1 MSSSAAALVQGLT
14 QGDVNHPHL
23 PANTNVAADSAPA
36 AFAPAEAL
44 ARLAVQ
50 CCMIVGD
57 ISAYAIAYFV
67 VLRFSPQESESIV
80 LERLLQLAALAAI
93 VLSASRSLYPGYR
106 IHDHERLRRRVM
118 VSASVAM
125 LAVPGV
131 LLLPQGWRL
140 LLPIA
145 GFLAVALVAQ
155 MFTRTIA
162 RRLCRRLGL
171 WGERA
176 AILAEPDHVPA
187 LMAYFSRHWRLGIV
201 PEPLSPPIP
210 DLDEAIPR
218 KWRQRRPRIVL
229 IAGDITPSL
238 AGLTALRAR
247 FAEIILLADTP
258 TVKLAGLRPA
268 DMEGRIGLSLA
279 GGGRCGSNLARR
291 ALDLAIA
298 LPAALVTAP
307 LILASALAI
316 HIIDPGPAFFWHTRE
331 GRNGRPLRVL
341 KLRTMY
347 RDAEQRLEALLRE
360 NPGMEAEW
368 SSHFKLR
375 RDPRILPVVGPLLR
389 RTSLD
394 ELPQLINIIAGEMT
408 MVGPR
413 PFPDYHL
420 LAMGDAFRGKRHS
433 VTPGLTGLWQIS
445 ERSDADIGLQRQLDE
460 FYIDN
465 RSLWLDWHILAGTLP
480 AILKRSGAY

>member
-1 MSSSAAALVQGLT
+1 MSSPATATIVRELT
-14 QGDVNHPHL
+14 QDGVGHI
-23 PANTNVAADSAPA
+23 PANTNIAAGKAPA
-36 AFAPAEAL
+36 ALAPAEAL
-44 ARLAVQ
+44 ARPAVR
-50 CCMIVGD
+50 CCLIAGD
-57 ISAYAIAYFV
+57 ISAYAIAYFL
-67 VLRFSPQESESIV
+67 VLRFAPEGNESAA
-80 LERLLQLAALAAI
+80 LEHMLQLAALAAI

-106 IHDHERLRRRVM
+106 IHDYERLRRRVM

-125 LAVPGV
+125 LALPGA

-140 LLPIA
+140 VLPII
-145 GFLAVALVAQ
+145 GFLAVALAVQ
-155 MFTRTIA
+155 TFTQALA
-162 RRLCRRLGL
+162 RQLCRRLGI
-171 WGERA
+171 WGEKA
-176 AILAEPDHVPA
+176 AILADPDHLPP
-187 LMAYFSRHWRLGIV
+187 LTDYFSRHWRLGIL
-201 PEPLSPPIP
+201 PEPLSFPGQ
-210 DLDEAIPR
+210 DETALR
-218 KWRQRRPRIVL
+218 KGRTREPRIVL
-229 IAGDITPSL
+229 IAGDIVPSL
-238 AGLTALRAR
+238 AELAALRDR

-258 TVKLAGLRPA
+258 TLKLSGLRPA
-268 DMEGRIGLSLA
+268 DMDGRIGLSLA
-279 GGGRCGSNLARR
+279 GGGRRGSNLARR
-291 ALDLAIA
+291 TLDLAIA
-298 LPAALVTAP
+298 LPVALISAP
-307 LILASALAI
+307 LILAAALAI
-316 HIIDPGPAFFWHTRE
+316 YAIDPGPVFFWHARE
-331 GRNGRPLRVL
+331 GRDGRPLRVL

-375 RDPRILPVVGPLLR
+375 RDPRILPVAGPLLR

-394 ELPQLINIIAGEMT
+394 ELPQLLNIIAGDMT

-420 LAMGDAFRGKRHS
+420 LAMDGAFRDKRHS

-480 AILKRSGAY
+480 AVLRRGGAY